1 MKEGKLKTYI
11 NPVFERDFPDPFVL
25 KFRNQYWA
33 YCTGFRNDGCF
44 GILHSRDLVNWREV
58 GSALN
63 PPPFDVPCYWAPE
76 VFYDNG
82 LFYLYYSVGNE
93 ALMEIRVAVSDNP
106 AGGFVD
112 SGHKLT
118 NEEFAIDPHIFV
130 DTNGERY
137 LFYATDFLEHTH
149 IGTGTVVDKMI
160 DEFTLEGDPRPVTR
174 ARYDWQVY
182 DPERK
187 EKGGVRWHTVEG
199 PFVLKHKG
207 VYYEMF
213 SGGNWQQPTYGVS
226 FATSRNVI
234 QNEEWEQ
241 NSDGVNVLPILR
253 TLPGKVVGPGHNSVV
268 RSTDNRELICVYHL
282 WAKDLSGR
290 IMAIDRMD
298 FACERIF
305 INGAT
310 TTPQPLPYAA
320 TFEDFFDDGLSE
332 RWERLSGDWI
342 AKDNSAVQT
351 SSEENAEAR
360 YKTNST
366 SFLLEV
372 SLSSSDETQ
381 GSYGVA
387 LGSIDEHNLRFEIEP
402 SKNHAVISYKENSAW
417 REEEFSLPENFNP
430 RAFHLLRIEVDN
442 LYVSVVFGNELVR
455 WEKTLEKKSDSVS
468 LITQNTVAAFSG
480 FALTEGWENLFD
492 DNEINLSDL
501 GWQSDSIWR
510 VEDKELVCKIEE
522 NRFALINKNIEFDSY
537 EFTVNARVKSEQGNY
552 GFYPALLH
560 DNYGILVT
568 VERDDSHWVLIV
580 QSETHSEIFPLPENF
595 DATIHQQLRFRKTGG
610 HLYISHEA
618 FEICEIE
625 VPYKPTH
632 IGLYSLK
639 GAAAFDM
646 VRVTRLN

>member
-1 MKEGKLKTYI
+1 METYT
-11 NPVFERDFPDPFVL
+11 NPVFDRDFPDPFVL
-25 KFRNQYWA
+25 KYCNEYWA
-33 YCTGFRNDGCF
+33 YCTSFRGDGGCF
-44 GILHSRDLVNWREV
+44 GILHSRDLINWEEV

-118 NEEFAIDPHIFV
+118 TQDFAIDPHVFV
-130 DTNGERY
+130 DADGSRY

-149 IGTGTVVDKMI
+149 IGTGTVVDRMI

-182 DPERK
+182 DPQRK
-187 EKGGVRWHTVEG
+187 EKGGVRWHTIEG
-199 PFVLKHKG
+199 PFVLKHKD

-213 SGGNWQQPTYGVS
+213 SGGNWQQPSYGVS

-241 NSDGVNVLPILR
+241 HSDGKNVLPVLR
-253 TLPGKVVGPGHNSVV
+253 TLPEKVVGPGHNSVV

-290 IMAIDRMD
+290 IMAVDRMD
-298 FACERIF
+298 FAGERIF

-310 TTPQPLPYAA
+310 TTPQPAPNAA
-320 TFEDFFDDGLSE
+320 SFTDFFDEGLSE
-332 RWERLSGDWI
+332 RWEQLSGNWI
-342 AKDNSAVQT
+342 AKERSAVQT
-351 SSEENAEAR
+351 SFEKNAEAR

-372 SLSSSDETQ
+372 SLSSGDETQ

-387 LGSIDEHNLRFEIEP
+387 IGSKDEHNLSFIIEP
-402 SKNHAVISYKENSAW
+402 SKNLAVISYKENSDW
-417 REEEFSLPENFNP
+417 RKEEFPLPENFNP
-430 RAFHLLRIEVDN
+430 RGFQLLRMETDE
-442 LYVSVVFGNELVR
+442 LYLSLVFGNELVS
-455 WEKTLEKKSDSVS
+455 WKKTLEKQSESVS
-468 LITQNTVAAFSG
+468 LITQNRTARFSG
-480 FALTEGWENLFD
+480 FALTEGWENLFESD
-492 DNEINLSDL
+492 AIELSDL
-501 GWQSDSIWR
+501 GWQSNSVWR
-510 VEDKELVCKIEE
+510 VENQELVCNREE
-522 NRFALINKNIEFDSY
+522 NTFSLITKSLQFDSY
-537 EFTVNARVKSEQGNY
+537 EFTVNARLKNEAGCY
-552 GFYPALLH
+552 GFYPALLP
-560 DNYGILVT
+560 DNYAPLVV
-568 VERDDSHWVLIV
+568 VERDNNNWVLRV
-580 QSETHSEIFPLPENF
+580 QSEADSKIFPLHANF
-595 DATIHQQLRFRKTGG
+595 DATIHQQFRFRKIGS

-625 VPYKPTH
+625 VPYKPTQV
-632 IGLYSLK
+632 GLYSLK
-639 GAAAFDM
+639 NAAAFDM